1 MNKPVHFDIS
11 EFLRSNTAT
20 ERRIE
25 NVPTYSVIE
34 NLTELAINLLDPIR
48 EAWKSGIRVSS
59 GYRCV
64 RLNNVV
70 GGVQNSQHIYGCA
83 ADIVPSNGDING
95 FIKFL
100 RAWLPKSGLK
110 WDKCI
115 IETSKSSGAKWVHIV
130 WKSSQGYQRH
140 KLFDLDAK

>member
-20 ERRIE
+20 EKRIE

-59 GYRCV
+59 GYRCPQ
-64 RLNNVV
+64 LNAAV
-70 GGVQNSQHIYGCA
+70 GGVSGSAHQYGNAVDISPVNGKQNEFEAFLKKWLVGK
-83 ADIVPSNGDING
+83 
-95 FIKFL
+95 KF
-100 RAWLPKSGLK
+100 
-110 WDKCI
+110 DQCI
-115 IETSKSSGAKWVHIV
+115 WETSKSTGGRWVHFSLYSN
-130 WKSSQGYQRH
+130 KGEQRC
-140 KLFDLDAK
+140 KMFGLTAA